1 MFLIFADPA
10 IKSINMKKFIAP
22 ACFIIITLFTT
33 ETYGQSLSRKLAIQW
48 IETLNRHD
56 TDALALLYDEH
67 VQLESPN
74 WEGIKTGR
82 AEAKT
87 VYSRYFTSTPD
98 LKHELTNIVA
108 TDSAVV
114 IEYRSSGTL
123 LHPEQN
129 APDYIHGKKYELLNC
144 TRMDIRKGK
153 IIKQVNYFDQVSFLR
168 QMGFF
173 DRK

>member
-1 MFLIFADPA
+1 MKNVKSKLESGFILIA
-10 IKSINMKKFIAP
+10 ILTCFSCFRTEAQSGSSVQDTKKIA
-22 ACFIIITLFTT
+22 
-33 ETYGQSLSRKLAIQW
+33 LSW

-56 TDALALLYDEH
+56 TDALILFYDEH

-82 AEAKT
+82 KEAKEI
-87 VYSRYFTSTPD
+87 YSRYFTSTPD
-98 LKHELTNIVA
+98 LTHELLHMVA
-108 TDSAVV
+108 NDSAVV

-123 LHPEQN
+123 KNNEPN
-129 APDYIHGKKYELLNC
+129 VPDYMRGKKYILINC
-144 TRMDIRKGK
+144 TSMDIRNGK
-153 IIKQVNYFDQVSFLR
+153 IIRQATYFDQVSFLR